1 MGASSLLDILTRTSY
16 HAVYDDSIIEAL
28 QFARASGFAGVQ
40 VGVEAPH
47 LSPEHLSAADLD
59 AVGCF
64 CAEEGLRVSLHGPD
78 YAVSMCETDRHLRRG
93 AAEYLSA
100 LFDAGQ
106 RMACGA
112 ITLHFGQMPAW
123 GTATTPAATLAHQDV
138 IVLKAALRDNL
149 RKLVDL
155 ADGRFTICMENFG
168 LNELAQEAV
177 EPFLRAKELAL
188 CWDLAKSN
196 GDQELEGFL
205 WRHIASV
212 RQVHLHDIA
221 EGRSHQV
228 IGTGTL
234 DIAKY
239 LPRLAAHEVK
249 DFCLEVRPR
258 EKAVESLRNL
268 GRILLSLTGKR
279 P

>member
-1 MGASSLLDILTRTSY
+1 MGASSLLDILNRTSY

-28 QFARASGFAGVQ
+28 RFARASGFAGVQ

-47 LSPEHLSAADLD
+47 LSPDHLSAAELD
-59 AVGCF
+59 AIGCF

-78 YAVSMCETDRHLRRG
+78 HAVSMFETDRHLRRG
-93 AAEYLSA
+93 ASEYLSA
-100 LFDAGQ
+100 LFDAGE
-106 RMACGA
+106 RMACGT

-123 GTATTPAATLAHQDV
+123 GTATTPAATLAPRDATV
-138 IVLKAALRDNL
+138 IKAAVRDNL

-155 ADGRFTICMENFG
+155 GDGRFTICMENFG

-177 EPFLRAKELAL
+177 EPFLQANELAL

-196 GDQELEGFL
+196 GDRQLEGFL
-205 WRHIASV
+205 WRHVASV
-212 RQVHLHDIA
+212 RQVHLHDVA

-228 IGTGTL
+228 IGTGAL
-234 DIAKY
+234 DLAKY

-249 DFCLEVRPR
+249 DFCIEVRPR

-268 GRILLSLTGKR
+268 RQILLSLTGKG